1 MAAKKSSGQRYAE
14 KVLLVVGIWLAVFSI
29 GQTAIFAVTGMEQT
43 QLIESTFAVIGLEC
57 GGLLVKRILEK
68 VLPGKK
74 EEE

>member
-1 MAAKKSSGQRYAE
+1 MARRRKVQRFAQ
-14 KVLLVVGIWLAVFSI
+14 KALLVITIWLAVFSI

-68 VLPGKK
+68 VLPGK
-74 EEE
+74 EE

>member
-1 MAAKKSSGQRYAE
+1 MARRRKVQRFAQ
-14 KVLLVVGIWLAVFSI
+14 KALLVITIWLAVLSI
-29 GQTAIFAVTGMEQT
+29 GQMAIFAVTGMEQT

>member
-1 MAAKKSSGQRYAE
+1 MARRRKAQRFAG
-14 KVLLVVGIWLAVFSI
+14 KALLVIAIWLAVFSAA
-29 GQTAIFAVTGMEQT
+29 QMVIFAVTGVEQT